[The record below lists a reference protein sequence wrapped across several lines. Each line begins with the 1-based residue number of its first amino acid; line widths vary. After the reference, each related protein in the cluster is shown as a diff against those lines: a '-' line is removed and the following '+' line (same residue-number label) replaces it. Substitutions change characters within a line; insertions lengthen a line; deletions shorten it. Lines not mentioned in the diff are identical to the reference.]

1 MVLVIEHFILLLL
14 QFKQFFL
21 GIFPYYSQMISWL
34 VVCYIC
40 SFVCSIGLAHYI
52 ARLLNVRHA
61 AIYYAFGTHKYV
73 SSSICETSTWNR
85 LNKMCSGTLTT
96 TILATFFLASF
107 IHSPVVA
114 EAVTATAAAAIEN
127 ATKYYI
133 ENVVYIY
140 LFDLFKF
147 ERLTIHPC

>member
-1 MVLVIEHFILLLL
+1 
-14 QFKQFFL
+14 
-21 GIFPYYSQMISWL
+21 
-34 VVCYIC
+34 
-40 SFVCSIGLAHYI
+40 
-52 ARLLNVRHA
+52 
-61 AIYYAFGTHKYV
+61 
-73 SSSICETSTWNR
+73 
-85 LNKMCSGTLTT
+85 MCSGTLTT